1 METGSNRQTYRWK
14 KAIDR
19 DRQLDR
25 QAIRQMYKETGTHKQ
40 ADIVTDRGRQT
51 REEAADGKR

>member
-25 QAIRQMYKETGTHKQ
+25 QAMRQTYSETGTGKQ
-40 ADIVTDRGRQT
+40 TDIVTDRGRQT
-51 REEAADGKR
+51 REEAADRKR